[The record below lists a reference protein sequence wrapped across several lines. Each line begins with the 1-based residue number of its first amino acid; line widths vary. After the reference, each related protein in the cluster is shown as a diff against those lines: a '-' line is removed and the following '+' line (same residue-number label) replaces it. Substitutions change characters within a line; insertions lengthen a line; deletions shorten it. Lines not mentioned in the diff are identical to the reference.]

1 MYSVQRCCGLVCPF
15 PVSPT
20 SGLLSPHR
28 VLPTR
33 SSMHWHPPLNGTQ
46 LPLPTVGCPFCL
58 SLFYLK
64 SLSFISPFLSSE
76 LFRPLN
82 MSQDLRKVFGDI
94 KKFIGT
100 KKYKEADPEA
110 LKKHLDDAFNA
121 IGTSFSDPATQ
132 ASVKR

>member
-1 MYSVQRCCGLVCPF
+1 
-15 PVSPT
+15 
-20 SGLLSPHR
+20 
-28 VLPTR
+28 
-33 SSMHWHPPLNGTQ
+33 
-46 LPLPTVGCPFCL
+46 
-58 SLFYLK
+58 
-64 SLSFISPFLSSE
+64 
-76 LFRPLN
+76 

-132 ASVKR
+132 ASVKRYPFFS

>member
-1 MYSVQRCCGLVCPF
+1 
-15 PVSPT
+15 
-20 SGLLSPHR
+20 
-28 VLPTR
+28 
-33 SSMHWHPPLNGTQ
+33 
-46 LPLPTVGCPFCL
+46 
-58 SLFYLK
+58 
-64 SLSFISPFLSSE
+64 
-76 LFRPLN
+76 

-121 IGTSFSDPATQ
+121 IGSSFSDPATQ